1 MILAVQ
7 CTQRVS
13 EDWAAREVV
22 SGVEGSVAGG
32 QQPPVQS
39 RGMQRGVES
48 RTALEREWQRYWRQ
62 ASVEGSLRSFLEE
75 DGEQ

>member
-7 CTQRVS
+7 CTQTAS

-22 SGVEGSVAGG
+22 SRVEGSVAGG

-39 RGMQRGVES
+39 RGMKRGAES
-48 RTALEREWQRYWRQ
+48 RTALEKEC
-62 ASVEGSLRSFLEE
+62 
-75 DGEQ
+75 

>member
-7 CTQRVS
+7 CTQTAS

-22 SGVEGSVAGG
+22 SRVEGSVAGG

-39 RGMQRGVES
+39 RGMKRGVES
-48 RTALEREWQRYWRQ
+48 RTALEKEC
-62 ASVEGSLRSFLEE
+62 
-75 DGEQ
+75 